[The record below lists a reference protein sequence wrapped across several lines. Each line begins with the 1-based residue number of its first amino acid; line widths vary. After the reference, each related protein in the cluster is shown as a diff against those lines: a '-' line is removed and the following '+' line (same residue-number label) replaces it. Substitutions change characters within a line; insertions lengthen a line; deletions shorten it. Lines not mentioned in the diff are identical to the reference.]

1 MKLFNII
8 IFSIALGLSYSC
20 VENSKG
26 VANKDDLNTEALN
39 KIKVLLMTPDS
50 LRSEKDKELLRQ
62 LATLYYEG
70 VSIKNDR
77 FVLTLSRENVKGK
90 GLSEIVFDE
99 MTKEINDANNF
110 LDTTSFP
117 KQLILNSYLESKKS
131 FLAKEKLQH
140 QK

>member
-20 VENSKG
+20 MENSRS
-26 VANKDDLNTEALN
+26 VANKDASDEEALN
-39 KIKVLLMTPDS
+39 KIQVLLMTPDS
-50 LRSEKDKELLRQ
+50 LRSEKDKALLHQ
-62 LATLYYEG
+62 LGALYYES

-77 FVLTLSRENVKGK
+77 FVLTLSKKEVKER
-90 GLSEIVFDE
+90 GLPEIVFDE
-99 MTKEINDANNF
+99 LTKEMNAANNF

>member
-20 VENSKG
+20 MENSRS
-26 VANKDDLNTEALN
+26 VANKDASDEEALN

-50 LRSEKDKELLRQ
+50 LHSEKDKELLRQ